1 MKNPELEYKNYSLEK
16 MSEFIQDA
24 LQTEATP
31 IEIYNTIITTLK
43 KEVDYHDVC
52 KRQAQNIL
60 DLMQGHRKIDS
71 IDLGLDEYPYR
82 ESFISALSTEDDTI
96 SLEFTENNEGD
107 VINFPKRY

>member
-1 MKNPELEYKNYSLEK
+1 MHFKLRQHQSK
-16 MSEFIQDA
+16 FITQ
-24 LQTEATP
+24 LSQ
-31 IEIYNTIITTLK
+31 LSK

-71 IDLGLDEYPYR
+71 NDLGLDEYPYR

>member
-1 MKNPELEYKNYSLEK
+1 
-16 MSEFIQDA
+16 
-24 LQTEATP
+24 
-31 IEIYNTIITTLK
+31 
-43 KEVDYHDVC
+43 
-52 KRQAQNIL
+52 
-60 DLMQGHRKIDS
+60 MQGHRKIDS